1 MNGIHGLATGTL
13 RTRLAGRATVTVL
26 MVFLVGVTLS
36 GCGTGG
42 LAVKKDIWDA
52 QDDFE
57 HRQAGLSEKV
67 LKIDGRLTALEEE
80 IQVVSHQIE
89 GLSQRLAGLE
99 NEFGRGLE
107 AVRDGQQQIG
117 IELEDRIRAV
127 DSGRQSDRDDMLGR
141 MKIVLEEVTRENHLL
156 REEMDAIKSSL
167 NVGLE
172 HTVRPGD
179 SIARIA
185 SQYGTT
191 VEAIVTAN
199 NLANPD
205 RIAVG
210 QKLFVP
216 Q

>member
-1 MNGIHGLATGTL
+1 MTGIYGSPASTPRFRSVGRVGAAALMMFLIGITL
-13 RTRLAGRATVTVL
+13 T
-26 MVFLVGVTLS
+26 

-52 QDDFE
+52 QDGFE
-57 HRQAGLSEKV
+57 QRQAGLSEKV

-80 IQVVSHQIE
+80 RQVVSHQLE
-89 GLSQRLAGLE
+89 GLSQRLGGLE
-99 NEFGRGLE
+99 SEFGRGLE

-117 IELEDRIRAV
+117 IELENRIRAV
-127 DSGRQSDRDDMLGR
+127 DTGRESDRVDLIGR
-141 MKIVLEEVTRENHLL
+141 MGIVLEEVTRENSLL
-156 REEMDAIKSSL
+156 REEIEAIKSSL
-167 NVGLE
+167 NVGVE

-179 SIARIA
+179 SIAKIA

-205 RIAVG
+205 RISVG
-210 QKLFVP
+210 QKLFIP

>member
-1 MNGIHGLATGTL
+1 MIGMYGSKAGALPL
-13 RTRLAGRATVTVL
+13 RRVGRAGALVL
-26 MVFLVGVTLS
+26 MVLLIGGTLS

-42 LAVKKDIWDA
+42 LAFKQDIWDA

-57 HRQAGLSEKV
+57 LRQAGLSEKV
-67 LKIDGRLTALEEE
+67 LKIDGRVTALEEE
-80 IQVVSHQIE
+80 IQVVSHQLE
-89 GLSQRLAGLE
+89 GLSQRLGGLE
-99 NEFGRGLE
+99 SEFGRGLE

-117 IELEDRIRAV
+117 IELESRIREV
-127 DSGRQSDRDDMLGR
+127 DSGRQSDRTDLIER
-141 MKIVLEEVTRENHLL
+141 MGIVLEEVTRENSQL
-156 REEMDAIKSSL
+156 REEIEAIKSSL
-167 NVGLE
+167 NVGVE

-179 SIARIA
+179 SLARIA

-205 RIAVG
+205 RISVG
-210 QKLFVP
+210 QKLFIP

>member
-1 MNGIHGLATGTL
+1 M
-13 RTRLAGRATVTVL
+13 VL
-26 MVFLVGVTLS
+26 LIGGTLS

-42 LAVKKDIWDA
+42 LAFKQDIWDA

-57 HRQAGLSEKV
+57 LRQAGLSEKV
-67 LKIDGRLTALEEE
+67 LKIDGRVTALEEE
-80 IQVVSHQIE
+80 IQVVSHQLE
-89 GLSQRLAGLE
+89 GLSQRLGGLE
-99 NEFGRGLE
+99 SEFGRGLE

-117 IELEDRIRAV
+117 IELESRIREV
-127 DSGRQSDRDDMLGR
+127 DSGRQSDRTDLIER
-141 MKIVLEEVTRENHLL
+141 MGIVLEEVTRENSQL
-156 REEMDAIKSSL
+156 REEIEAIKSSL
-167 NVGLE
+167 NVGVE

-179 SIARIA
+179 SLARIA

-205 RIAVG
+205 RISVG
-210 QKLFVP
+210 QKLFIP

>member
-1 MNGIHGLATGTL
+1 MIGMHGSRKGAPPL
-13 RTRLAGRATVTVL
+13 RSVGRAGALAFMVL
-26 MVFLVGVTLS
+26 LIGGTLS

-42 LAVKKDIWDA
+42 LAFKKDIWDA

-57 HRQAGLSEKV
+57 QRQAGLSEKV
-67 LKIDGRLTALEEE
+67 LKIDGRVTALEEE
-80 IQVVSHQIE
+80 IQVVSHQLE
-89 GLSQRLAGLE
+89 GLSQRLGGLE
-99 NEFGRGLE
+99 NEFGMGLE

-117 IELEDRIRAV
+117 IELESRIREV
-127 DSGRQSDRDDMLGR
+127 DSGRESDRTDLIER
-141 MKIVLEEVTRENHLL
+141 MGIVLEEVTRENSQL
-156 REEMDAIKSSL
+156 REEIEAIKSSL
-167 NVGLE
+167 NVGVE
-172 HTVRPGD
+172 HTVRAGD

-205 RIAVG
+205 RISVG
-210 QKLFVP
+210 QKLFIP

>member
-1 MNGIHGLATGTL
+1 M
-13 RTRLAGRATVTVL
+13 VL
-26 MVFLVGVTLS
+26 LIGGTLS

-42 LAVKKDIWDA
+42 LAFKQDIWDA

-57 HRQAGLSEKV
+57 LRQAGLSEKV
-67 LKIDGRLTALEEE
+67 LKIDGRVTALEEE
-80 IQVVSHQIE
+80 IQVVSHQLE
-89 GLSQRLAGLE
+89 GLSQRLGGLE

-117 IELEDRIRAV
+117 IELESRIREV
-127 DSGRQSDRDDMLGR
+127 DSGRQSDRTDLIER
-141 MKIVLEEVTRENHLL
+141 MGIVLEEVTRENSQL
-156 REEMDAIKSSL
+156 REEIEAIKSSL
-167 NVGLE
+167 NVGVE

-179 SIARIA
+179 SLARIA

-205 RIAVG
+205 RISVG
-210 QKLFVP
+210 QKLFIP

>member
-13 RTRLAGRATVTVL
+13 HTRLAGRVTVTVL
-26 MVFLVGVTLS
+26 MVLLVGITLS

-67 LKIDGRLTALEEE
+67 LKIDGRMTALEEE
-80 IQVVSHQIE
+80 TQVVSHQIE

-99 NEFGRGLE
+99 SEFGRGLE

-141 MKIVLEEVTRENHLL
+141 MEIVLEEVTRENRLL

-210 QKLFVP
+210 QKLFIP